1 MKFKIGDVITSTR
14 SKSKA
19 LVLDVDVNVYK
30 LKIIK
35 SKKFEAGFIDYF
47 TKRYIDVQCVLS
59 PKDMLQQR
67 LRNG

>member
-1 MKFKIGDVITSTR
+1 MKFKVGDVITSTR
-14 SKSKA
+14 SKGKA
-19 LVLDVDVNVYK
+19 LVLDIDVNVYK

-35 SKKFEAGFIDYF
+35 SKKFEAGFIDF
-47 TKRYIDVQCVLS
+47 FPKHHIDFQCVLS